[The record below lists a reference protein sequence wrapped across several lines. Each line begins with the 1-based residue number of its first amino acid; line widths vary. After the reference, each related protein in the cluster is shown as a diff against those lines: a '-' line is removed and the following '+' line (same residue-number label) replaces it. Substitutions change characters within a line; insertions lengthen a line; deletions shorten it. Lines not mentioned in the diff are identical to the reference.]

1 MKKMSLLAAA
11 ALMSTFLVACEG
23 KKEKPAEET
32 KAPEVTEQTQK
43 PAEQPVKEE
52 APKVEEKAETPKPKE
67 TKAPEV
73 TEEVQKPTEEEKTT
87 IKEEAE
93 KQVAAVTEQAKE
105 KVEETVEKAKEKVVE
120 EQPIEETK
128 EAPQVVETK
137 PPVQQIDGRRLFS
150 SKGCTVCHK
159 EKLDTVG
166 PSLAK
171 ISTKYNGDKDRLI
184 KFLRGKHPAIVDP
197 ARYTMM
203 KPQISITKQM
213 SEAELSALADYILSI
228 K

>member
-1 MKKMSLLAAA
+1 MNKMSLLAAA

-32 KAPEVTEQTQK
+32 KAPESTQQVQK
-43 PAEQPVKEE
+43 PIEEPKEVKEETPQVEEKVAKEEPVKEE
-52 APKVEEKAETPKPKE
+52 K
-67 TKAPEV
+67 
-73 TEEVQKPTEEEKTT
+73 
-87 IKEEAE
+87 
-93 KQVAAVTEQAKE
+93 
-105 KVEETVEKAKEKVVE
+105 KVEETEVAQKVETPETTE
-120 EQPIEETK
+120 GTQEISEETTEVPQA
-128 EAPQVVETK
+128 EAPQTEVPK
-137 PPVQQIDGRRLFS
+137 QQVQKIDGRKLFS

-166 PSLAK
+166 PALAK
-171 ISTKYNGDKDRLI
+171 ISAKYNGDRDSLI

-203 KPQISITKQM
+203 KPQIDITKKM
-213 SEAELSALADYILSI
+213 SDAEINALVDYILSI

>member
-32 KAPEVTEQTQK
+32 KAPETTEQVQK
-43 PAEQPVKEE
+43 PEETKEVPEKMEQKAEETVKEE
-52 APKVEEKAETPKPKE
+52 APKVEEKAPEEKE
-67 TKAPEV
+67 TVQEKAESEV
-73 TEEVQKPTEEEKTT
+73 KETEKKAEEV
-87 IKEEAE
+87 
-93 KQVAAVTEQAKE
+93 
-105 KVEETVEKAKEKVVE
+105 VEKAKEEISEKMPATE
-120 EQPIEETK
+120 GQ
-128 EAPQVVETK
+128 EAPQMQENK
-137 PPVQQIDGRRLFS
+137 PAQKIDGRKLFS

-159 EKLDTVG
+159 ENLDTVG
-166 PSLAK
+166 PALSKIAK
-171 ISTKYNGDKDRLI
+171 KYNGDKDSLI
-184 KFLRGKHPAIVDP
+184 QFLRGKHPAIVDP

-213 SEAELSALADYILSI
+213 SEDELNALADYILNV

>member
-1 MKKMSLLAAA
+1 MKKVSLLAAA

-32 KAPEVTEQTQK
+32 QAPKVNEQTEAPKQETTEAPK
-43 PAEQPVKEE
+43 IEEKVTGKIQVEESPKEEVEKVKEKVSEVKEQVQEKTEKVVEQVKEEVAEKIPKEE
-52 APKVEEKAETPKPKE
+52 APQTE
-67 TKAPEV
+67 TKS
-73 TEEVQKPTEEEKTT
+73 VQK
-87 IKEEAE
+87 
-93 KQVAAVTEQAKE
+93 
-105 KVEETVEKAKEKVVE
+105 
-120 EQPIEETK
+120 
-128 EAPQVVETK
+128 
-137 PPVQQIDGRRLFS
+137 IDGRKLFS

-171 ISTKYNGDKDRLI
+171 ISSKYNGDKDKLI
-184 KFLRGKHPAIVDP
+184 KFLKGKHPAIVDP

-213 SEAELSALADYILSI
+213 SDAELDALADYILGV

>member
-32 KAPEVTEQTQK
+32 KAPEVTEQAQK
-43 PAEQPVKEE
+43 PTEETKEVAKEE
-52 APKVEEKAETPKPKE
+52 TPTEAPKTEETPAETAPSEEVEKKVEQKTEELKEEVQTAAGKVEEKAKE
-67 TKAPEV
+67 V
-73 TEEVQKPTEEEKTT
+73 V
-87 IKEEAE
+87 KE
-93 KQVAAVTEQAKE
+93 AKE
-105 KVEETVEKAKEKVVE
+105 KVEEKTLA
-120 EQPIEETK
+120 EETK
-128 EAPQVVETK
+128 EAPQVIEETK
-137 PPVQQIDGRRLFS
+137 PQPPAQKIDGRKLFS

-166 PSLAK
+166 PSLSK
-171 ISTKYNGDKDRLI
+171 ISAKYNGDKDSLI

-213 SEAELSALADYILSI
+213 SDAELNALADYILSI